1 MSGASFAEFLIL
13 CMIGLVVLGPK
24 RLPEVARKV
33 GFWVGK
39 ARRMTAQL
47 KRQLEDELDLEK
59 NFGFDPKQMHIPLD
73 DDTYS
78 RLVSRHPR
86 KGLRTTT
93 QARKSDRPDQAR
105 RRARGRHATVSPD

>member
-47 KRQLEDELDLEK
+47 KRQLEDELDLER

-78 RLVSRHPR
+78 PVHDADGGTPAEEEPADDDAD
-86 KGLRTTT
+86 K
-93 QARKSDRPDQAR
+93 KE
-105 RRARGRHATVSPD
+105 